1 MAKSTLI
8 IHGGLGNQLFQFFF
22 ALNKLNGDTK
32 SLKIIIAK
40 KKNTSQLDIF
50 DILKKE
56 KIKEIKIIRINSF
69 FYIFFSKINY
79 IPKVVLKKISFLTT
93 DHNSFSILKSKEN
106 PLIIYGYFQD
116 LRLINK
122 EIIPDFINE
131 DLRAVRF
138 FNSKEKTLGI
148 HIRRGDYLKKKHLS
162 THGLISI
169 KYIVENLSDIFK
181 DFNIV
186 KVYSNSD
193 IKKEFFKYIKKY
205 LGNEYL
211 KKTYFSFSFD
221 NKISDKD
228 VFLDIARNDALICTN
243 STFAYWAGYI
253 SLKVKKIYLPN
264 QWYFSRTINKGL
276 IHSKV
281 TLY

>member
-1 MAKSTLI
+1 MVKSTLI

-32 SLKIIIAK
+32 LLKIIIAK
-40 KKNTSQLDIF
+40 KKNPSQLDIF
-50 DILKKE
+50 DILKE
-56 KIKEIKIIRINSF
+56 DKIKEIKLIRINSF
-69 FYIFFSKINY
+69 FYIFLSKINY
-79 IPKVVLKKISFLTT
+79 IPKIILEKISFLTT
-93 DHNSFSILKSKEN
+93 DKNSFSVLKSKKN

-116 LRLINK
+116 LNLINK

-131 DLRAVRF
+131 DLRTVRF
-138 FNSKEKTLGI
+138 FNSKKTLGI
-148 HIRRGDYLKKKHLS
+148 HIRRGDYLKKKHIS

-169 KYIVENLSDIFK
+169 KYIIENLSNIFA

-193 IKKEFFKYIKKY
+193 IKKEFLKYIKKY
-205 LGNEYL
+205 LGDKYL

-221 NKISDKD
+221 DKISDKD
-228 VFLDIARNDALICTN
+228 VFLDIARNDVVICTN
-243 STFAYWAGYI
+243 STFSYWAGYI
-253 SLKVKKIYLPN
+253 SLQVKKIYLPN
-264 QWYFSRTINKGL
+264 QWYFSKKISKGL

-281 TLY
+281 ILY